1 MYIAQCQGFVHCSPT
16 TTYCSAGSVRIV
28 SVKLILSSRADAN
41 ANAELAAMQ
50 RRCNSRMLIGPE
62 MKYNSLHR
70 T

>member
-1 MYIAQCQGFVHCSPT
+1 MSRLCTLQSHDYS
-16 TTYCSAGSVRIV
+16 YCSAGSVRIV

-41 ANAELAAMQ
+41 ANAELTELTAMQ

-62 MKYNSLHR
+62 MKYNSLRR